1 MVNMIKMRNKFK
13 ARQKKLDANAPK
25 AGDIAPDFELLD
37 PSGQNSVRLA
47 DFRGKKPVALS
58 FGSYT

>member
-1 MVNMIKMRNKFK
+1 MFDMIRMRRKFK
-13 ARQKKLDANAPK
+13 ARQKKLDAGAPK
-25 AGDIAPDFELLD
+25 VGDVAPDFELLD
-37 PSGQNSVRLA
+37 PSGQSSVRLT